1 LAYHKPVPLFSTSRP
16 AVLPAFQYAFQPF
29 TWLALLLYGLGSQP
43 LLASSPSGTIEVP
56 PAVWQALAKNQIPRD
71 AVSISVLELPSTPG
85 TSAREVLDWRSKQP
99 MNPASTIKLLT
110 TLAALDLLGPQ
121 YRWNTNLYTDG
132 QIKNGLLKGNL
143 YLRGS
148 GDPKLV
154 PEELKQMMKSLRDL
168 GVQRIDGNLIFDRSA
183 YSPEVMEH
191 ATIDGESMR
200 SYNVPPDPLLYAF
213 RTLSFQVSQAREDDR
228 IAISYTPALTQFK
241 VVNQLRPS
249 NQTCDAWRKQIQF
262 ELVKQ

>member
-1 LAYHKPVPLFSTSRP
+1 MPLFSTSRLT
-16 AVLPAFQYAFQPF
+16 VLPASQYAIWPFQ
-29 TWLALLLYGLGSQP
+29 WLALLLLCGLSSQP
-43 LLASSPSGTIEVP
+43 LWASAPSGVIEVP
-56 PAVWQALAKNQIPRD
+56 PAVWQSLAKNQIPRD
-71 AVSISVLELPSTPG
+71 AVSISVLELPGAAGSNT
-85 TSAREVLDWRSKQP
+85 REILDWRAKQS
-99 MNPASTIKLLT
+99 MNPASAIKLLT

-132 QIKNGLLKGNL
+132 QIKSGLLKGNL

-154 PEELKQMMKSLRDL
+154 PEELGQMMKSLRAL
-168 GVQRIDGNLIFDRSA
+168 GIQRIEGNLIFDRSA

-213 RTLSFQVSQAREDDR
+213 RTLSFQVSQARNDDR
-228 IAISYTPALTQFK
+228 IAISYTPA
-241 VVNQLRPS
+241 
-249 NQTCDAWRKQIQF
+249 
-262 ELVKQ
+262 